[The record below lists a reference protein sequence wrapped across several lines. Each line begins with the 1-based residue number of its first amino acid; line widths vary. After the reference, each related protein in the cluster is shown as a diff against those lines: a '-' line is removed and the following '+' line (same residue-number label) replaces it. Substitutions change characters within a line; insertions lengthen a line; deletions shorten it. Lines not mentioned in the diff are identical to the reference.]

1 MNTDNEREIRGRL
14 DAALGTIDPPGPPV
28 NAVLR
33 RGRNIRLRR
42 HAVVAAG
49 LAAVVGLGIALP
61 GLVGHERSAPS
72 LQHSYRV
79 TVNPVRDTP
88 SKLVFS
94 GTFNRRPWQFDFQW
108 DKGNVTQDGPV
119 VSSDDMGDL
128 SLDGQLGWFDEGSD
142 GSGVGA
148 ELLVM
153 GRVGRDVSRLALNEP
168 DGHTINVY
176 PARWHGQRWTGVVIP
191 ARQTLRSV
199 VAYSGRRELGYAIP
213 FKDNAISVW
222 LKPGQHGL
230 ARQQARI
237 AAGVLNGRRWRYE
250 GYAGP
255 WGICFRGSSGGSCAA
270 PQKPGHFISWLTC
283 GSFGGGGSGS
293 MIWSGQAAPDIGY
306 LKFGLSDGS
315 VQRVVP
321 VSLARNRY
329 FALVYGAHRHLTGW
343 TAYGTSGQVLGRGSV
358 SPKC

>member
-1 MNTDNEREIRGRL
+1 MSTDNEREIRGRL
-14 DAALGTIDPPGPPV
+14 DAALGIIDPPGPPV

-33 RGRNIRLRR
+33 RGRSIRLRR
-42 HAVVAAG
+42 RAAVAAG

-61 GLVGHERSAPS
+61 GLIGHVRAAPT
-72 LQHSYRV
+72 LQHTYRV

-88 SKLVFS
+88 GKLVFS
-94 GTFNRRPWQFDFQW
+94 GTFNRKPWQFDFQW
-108 DKGNVTQDGPV
+108 NKGNVMQDGPA

-128 SLDGQLGWFDEGSD
+128 PLDGQLGWFNEGSN
-142 GSGVGA
+142 GSGADA
-148 ELLVM
+148 ELMVM
-153 GRVGRDVSRLALNEP
+153 GRVGQDVSRLALNEP
-168 DGHTINVY
+168 DGQTINLY
-176 PARWHGQRWTGVVIP
+176 PARWHGQRWTGVMIP
-191 ARQTLRSV
+191 AHQTLRSV

-213 FKDNAISVW
+213 FRDNTINNW

-255 WGICFRGSSGGSCAA
+255 WGICFRGSPGGGSCGARQR
-270 PQKPGHFISWLTC
+270 PVHLLNWLSC
-283 GSFGGGGSGS
+283 GSFDGSGS
-293 MIWSGQAAPDIGY
+293 TIWSGQTPSDVSY

-315 VQRVVP
+315 VQRVAS
-321 VSLARNRY
+321 VSLAGNRY
-329 FALVYGAHRHLTGW
+329 FALVYGGHRHLTGW
-343 TAYGTSGQVLGRGSV
+343 TAYGTLGQVLGSGSV